1 MSIWGAVIAASLISF
16 LTKLSGYT
24 VPSAWLEH
32 PKVARVSALLPVALL
47 ASLVVL
53 QTFSNGQRLT
63 IDARAAGLLVA
74 VAALIARLPFIVVV
88 ILAAVAAALL
98 RGLAGWS

>member
-1 MSIWGAVIAASLISF
+1 MTGWIAVLAASVIAF

-32 PKVARVSALLPVALL
+32 PRVSRVSAMLPAALL

-53 QTFSNGQRLT
+53 QTFSNGQHLVV
-63 IDARAAGLLVA
+63 DARAAGLLVT
-74 VAALIARLPFIVVV
+74 VAALLARAPFIVVV
-88 ILAAVAAALL
+88 ILAAGAAAGL
-98 RGLAGWS
+98 RALGWAG

>member
-1 MSIWGAVIAASLISF
+1 MSIWVAVVAASAISF
-16 LTKLSGYT
+16 ATKLSGYT
-24 VPSAWLEH
+24 IPSSWLEH
-32 PKVARVSALLPVALL
+32 PKVSRVSALLPAALL

-53 QTFSNGQRLT
+53 QTFSSGQRLV

-74 VAALIARLPFIVVV
+74 IAALVARLPFIVVV
-88 ILAAVAAALL
+88 VLAAVTAALL